1 MCLQRGLDKHPK
13 QDVGLS
19 LVEIAL
25 HSPLSC
31 DLCALVLLELIW
43 FVHKNFSKTG

>member
-1 MCLQRGLDKHPK
+1 MCLQTDLDKHPK
-13 QDVGLS
+13 QDVGRC
-19 LVEIAL
+19 LVEISL

-31 DLCALVLLELIW
+31 DLCTLVLLEGIW